1 MPRAGWLPRVTPGSS
16 TLFGVYLDMAYNVA
30 SANLSS
36 PQTTEL
42 FASARSDT
50 LWKHVKRADAQV
62 AVYTA
67 IGAVIANAENRGSW
81 IWPVFGG
88 TLAGLIMHASY
99 AVALRDGL
107 ASSGGG
113 GKTRMAWW

>member
-1 MPRAGWLPRVTPGSS
+1 MAAWPRVTPGAS

-62 AVYTA
+62 AIYTA
-67 IGAVIANAENRGSW
+67 IGAIIANGENRGSW
-81 IWPVFGG
+81 VWPVFGG

-107 ASSGGG
+107 ASVEGA
-113 GKTRMAWW
+113 KYRKMAWW

>member
-1 MPRAGWLPRVTPGSS
+1 MAAWPRVTPGAS

-62 AVYTA
+62 ALYTA
-67 IGAVIANAENRGSW
+67 LGAMIANGENRGSW
-81 IWPVFGG
+81 VWPVFGG

-107 ASSGGG
+107 ASTGGG
-113 GKTRMAWW
+113 EHSVKMAWW